1 MPTGPIHSGDM
12 SQNSARGPVHPSGV
26 QATAPSTKTRLS
38 AAQADDDP
46 RLTPVAAPVPT
57 LTRALDP
64 AARQSKR
71 LYDGLSASSAGL
83 ELGIAVG
90 LGALFGVWLDGRL
103 GTQPW
108 LMVVFLVLGLV
119 AGFRGVL
126 RAVARA
132 EKAATRG

>member
-1 MPTGPIHSGDM
+1 MPTGPVHSGDM
-12 SQNSARGPVHPSGV
+12 SQNSARGPGHPSGV
-26 QATAPSTKTRLS
+26 HPDADRPNVTEAPR
-38 AAQADDDP
+38 
-46 RLTPVAAPVPT
+46 

-83 ELGIAVG
+83 ELGISVG
-90 LGALFGVWLDGRL
+90 LGALFGVWLDGKL
-103 GTQPW
+103 GTEPW
-108 LMVVFLVLGLV
+108 MMLVFLILGLI

-132 EKAATRG
+132 ERAANRG